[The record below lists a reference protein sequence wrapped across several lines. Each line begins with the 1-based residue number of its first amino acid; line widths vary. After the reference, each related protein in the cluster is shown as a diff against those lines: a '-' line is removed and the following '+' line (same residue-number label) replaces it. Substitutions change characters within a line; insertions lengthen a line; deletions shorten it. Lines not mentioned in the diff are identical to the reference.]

1 MGHAG
6 AVRKKTM
13 FKIGDK
19 VQPMDWGFTPD
30 ACPTV
35 KAVRVD
41 GACQLDFRAFAGLPP
56 PGVSIQ
62 VRRHTHRRVLVQRR
76 RTGIVMIMKKLT
88 AKWFTLLEDGTKCT
102 SSKLADRPPRGKV
115 A

>member
-1 MGHAG
+1 
-6 AVRKKTM
+6 M

-19 VQPMDWGFTPD
+19 VQPIGWDFTPE

-56 PGVSIQ
+56 PGVDLSEFG
-62 VRRHTHRRVLVQRR
+62 
-76 RTGIVMIMKKLT
+76 GIPIDEF
-88 AKWFTLLEDGTKCT
+88 WFSADELER
-102 SSKLADRPPRGKV
+102 L
-115 A
+115 